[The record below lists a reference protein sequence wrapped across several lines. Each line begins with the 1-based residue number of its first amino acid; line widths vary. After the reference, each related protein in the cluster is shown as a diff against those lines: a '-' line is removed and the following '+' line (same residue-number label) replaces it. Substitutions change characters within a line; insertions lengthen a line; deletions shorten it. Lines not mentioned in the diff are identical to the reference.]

1 MLKVASK
8 SHYYKWTTYR
18 RILLDQLQEKH
29 KYLYKGIILDIG
41 GRDRGGFIKPK
52 DKVEKWIFADINVE
66 YNPDIVL
73 DITNMTQISSNSI
86 DVINAME
93 LFEHVED
100 ISSGLKECYRVLKK
114 NGVLLIS
121 TPFLY
126 HIHTD
131 PHDFQRWTNT
141 KWKNELTK
149 LGFKIEKIIIM
160 SRYFTVLGDMLK
172 SLIKSFLK
180 IFKYLGFLLF
190 RILDRI
196 VRLDNT
202 FFIKKMFNYT
212 VFMADTS

>member
-1 MLKVASK
+1 MDYS
-8 SHYYKWTTYR
+8 YYKWATYR
-18 RILLDQLQEKH
+18 RILLDQLQEKY
-29 KYLYKGIILDIG
+29 KYLYKGVVLDIG
-41 GRDRGGFIKPK
+41 GRDRGRFIKPK
-52 DKVEKWIFADINVE
+52 DKVEKWIFADINIE

-86 DVINAME
+86 NVINAME

-100 ISSGLKECYRVLKK
+100 IISGLKECYRVLKK

-126 HIHTD
+126 HIHAD

-149 LGFKIEKIIIM
+149 LGFKIEKIIVM
-160 SRYFTVLGDMLK
+160 GRYFTVLGDMLK
-172 SLIKSFLK
+172 SLIKPFSK
-180 IFKYLGFLLF
+180 IYKYLGFLLF

-196 VRLDNT
+196 VKLDKT
-202 FFIKKMFNYT
+202 FL
-212 VFMADTS
+212 